1 MSRWREMDVMQ
12 CRNVH
17 FMILVLFINS
27 HKKIIIMSN
36 VRAHYKQTVQV
47 IGISLFNR
55 YHLIGIE

>member
-1 MSRWREMDVMQ
+1 MDVMQ